1 MEENKEILQVKDL
14 AVAFQT
20 YRGKVKAV
28 HNVSF
33 DLKKRTSSRNSGRVR
48 LWKISD
54 GSCYHG
60 FIA

>member
-28 HNVSF
+28 RNVSF